1 MHALR
6 NVHERLQVRRDLSDI
21 ASELSHLANEETMLK
36 LTING
41 SEIQAPE
48 ERTVLDVCRE
58 HGIHVP
64 TLCYHPALE
73 PYGAC
78 RLCMVEVSSPPRP
91 SRLVAA
97 CVHPCEGGAVIEI
110 DSEAVRKS
118 RRNTIELL
126 LAGAHNDAALLA
138 LAEEYDVTEI
148 RFKLPEEDL
157 CVLCGLCVRACR
169 EIVGVSAISLIN
181 RGMSRKV
188 STPFQ
193 IASSTCI
200 SCGTCVLICPTDA
213 IKLKDITHFHSVHG
227 ADSEYERVYCQVC
240 GDVDLSPVAIQDV
253 ETLIEATIDQEVDH

>member
-1 MHALR
+1 MP
-6 NVHERLQVRRDLSDI
+6 
-21 ASELSHLANEETMLK
+21 K

-41 SEIQAPE
+41 REIQVPE
-48 ERTVLDVCRE
+48 GRTVLEACRE

-91 SRLVAA
+91 SRLVAS
-97 CVHPCEGGAVIEI
+97 CVHPCEKGAVVETAS
-110 DSEAVRKS
+110 DAVKQS
-118 RRNTIELL
+118 RRTTIELL
-126 LAGAHNDAALLA
+126 LAGAHTDPTLLA
-138 LAEEYDVTEI
+138 LAKEYGVKEI
-148 RFKLPEEDL
+148 RFTLPEEDL

-181 RGMSRKV
+181 RGMARKV

-200 SCGTCVLICPTDA
+200 ACGTCVLICPTDA

-253 ETLIEATIDQEVDH
+253 ETLIEATMDQEVDHE

>member
-1 MHALR
+1 
-6 NVHERLQVRRDLSDI
+6 
-21 ASELSHLANEETMLK
+21 MLN

-41 SEIQAPE
+41 NEIQVTDG
-48 ERTVLDVCRE
+48 RTVLEACRE
-58 HGIHVP
+58 HGISIP

-78 RLCMVEVSSPPRP
+78 RLCMVEASVPPRP
-91 SRLVAA
+91 SRIVAA
-97 CVHPCEGGAVIEI
+97 CVHPCEDGAVIETNTE
-110 DSEAVRKS
+110 SVRKS

-126 LAGAHNDAALLA
+126 LAGAHNDPGLLA
-138 LAEEYDVTEI
+138 LAEEYGLKEI
-148 RFKLPEEDL
+148 RFTLPEEDL

-200 SCGTCVLICPTDA
+200 ACGTCVLICPTNA
-213 IKLKDITHFHSVHG
+213 IKLRDITVYHSVHSH
-227 ADSEYERVYCQVC
+227 DTEYERVYCQLC
-240 GDVDLSPVAIQDV
+240 ADVELSPVALQDID
-253 ETLIEATIDQEVDH
+253 TLIEPTVEQKAK

>member
-1 MHALR
+1 MP
-6 NVHERLQVRRDLSDI
+6 N
-21 ASELSHLANEETMLK
+21 

-41 SEIQAPE
+41 SEIQVSE
-48 ERTVLDVCRE
+48 GRSVLEACRE

-91 SRLVAA
+91 SRLVAS
-97 CVHPCEGGAVIEI
+97 CVHPCEEGAVVETN
-110 DSEAVRKS
+110 SEAVRKS
-118 RRNTIELL
+118 RKITIELL
-126 LAGAHNDAALLA
+126 LAGAHTDPMLLA
-138 LAEEYDVTEI
+138 LAEEYGVKEI
-148 RFKLPEEDL
+148 RFTLPDEDL

-169 EIVGVSAISLIN
+169 EIVGVGAISLIN
-181 RGMSRKV
+181 RGMARKV

-200 SCGTCVLICPTDA
+200 ACGTCVLICPTDA

-227 ADSEYERVYCQVC
+227 ADSKFEQVYCQIC
-240 GDVDLSPVAIQDV
+240 DDVDLSPVVVQDV
-253 ETLIEATIDQEVDH
+253 DALIGATIEQEVDLE

>member
-1 MHALR
+1 
-6 NVHERLQVRRDLSDI
+6 
-21 ASELSHLANEETMLK
+21 MLK

-41 SEIQAPE
+41 SEIQVHE
-48 ERTVLDVCRE
+48 GRTVLEACRE
-58 HGIHVP
+58 HGISVP

-78 RLCMVEVSSPPRP
+78 RLCMVEASLPPRP
-91 SRLVAA
+91 SRIVAA
-97 CVHPCEGGAVIEI
+97 CVHPCEEGVVIET

-126 LAGAHNDAALLA
+126 LAGAHNDPGLLA
-138 LAEEYDVTEI
+138 LAEEYGLKEI
-148 RFKLPEEDL
+148 RFTLPEEDL

-181 RGMSRKV
+181 RGMARKV

-200 SCGTCVLICPTDA
+200 ACGTCVLICPTHA
-213 IKLKDITHFHSVHG
+213 IKLDDITHYHSVHHP
-227 ADSEYERVYCQVC
+227 DSGYERVYCQLC
-240 GDVDLSPVAIQDV
+240 ADVELSPVALQDV
-253 ETLIEATIDQEVDH
+253 DVLIETTVEQEADHE

>member
-1 MHALR
+1 MP
-6 NVHERLQVRRDLSDI
+6 
-21 ASELSHLANEETMLK
+21 K

-41 SEIQAPE
+41 SEIQVPE
-48 ERTVLDVCRE
+48 GRSVLEACRE
-58 HGIHVP
+58 HGIPVP

-91 SRLVAA
+91 SRLVAS
-97 CVHPCEGGAVIEI
+97 CVHPCEEDAVIET

-118 RRNTIELL
+118 RKTTIELL
-126 LAGAHNDAALLA
+126 LAGAHNDPMLLA
-138 LAEEYDVTEI
+138 LAEEYGVKEI
-148 RFKLPEEDL
+148 RFTLPEEDL

-169 EIVGVSAISLIN
+169 EIVGVGAISLIN
-181 RGMSRKV
+181 RGMARKV

-200 SCGTCVLICPTDA
+200 ACGTCVLICPTDA

-227 ADSEYERVYCQVC
+227 ADSEFERVYCQIC
-240 GDVDLSPVAIQDV
+240 DDVDLSPVVIQDV
-253 ETLIEATIDQEVDH
+253 DVLVGAKVDQEADLE